1 MVRANRP
8 AADFQED
15 FVLPKT
21 VDNKVCVLGLGYVGL
36 TLAAVMAD
44 VGYDVIGVEIRD
56 EVVDMTMRAEPHFH
70 EPGLAQMLKR
80 VVTAGRLK
88 CIRHI
93 PPDCD
98 ASVYII
104 TVGTPLAADGKAR
117 LDMVECVAR
126 EVASNIRDGGLV
138 IMRSTVKLGTTQKL
152 VIPIL
157 EATGKRIQIAF
168 CPERTIEGHALREL
182 RSLPQIVGAEDTETT
197 MRAAQIFSF
206 LTPTVVRVSSL
217 RTAEMIKLIDNVQRD
232 VHFAFANEVAAM
244 CDAAGVG
251 AAEVIQAGKLGYAR
265 TNLPM
270 PGPVGG
276 PCLSKDPYIFAEG
289 LAAFGAVPS
298 ITMAARKTNED
309 LHTNISKLLIELSR
323 TWKDFPADPV
333 ITLAGLAFKGRPA
346 TDDLRG
352 TTAKPIFDGL
362 KAAFPKAQ
370 FRGFNSV
377 VPPAEIRKF
386 GVEPTA
392 SLEAAFKDAHL
403 VLLLNNHPVFE
414 TMPVAAL
421 AEHMAR
427 PGLVYDLWNN
437 FKATDLEMPKG
448 TGYMA
453 LGGRGVAVLPT

>member
-1 MVRANRP
+1 M
-8 AADFQED
+8 
-15 FVLPKT
+15 LPKT

-44 VGYDVIGVEIRD
+44 VGYEVTGVEIRQG
-56 EVVDMTMRAEPHFH
+56 VVDMTMRAEPHFH
-70 EPGLAQMLKR
+70 EPGLGQMLKR
-80 VVTAGRLK
+80 VVAAGRLK
-88 CIRHI
+88 CVTRI
-93 PPDCD
+93 PENCD
-98 ASVYII
+98 ASVFII
-104 TVGTPLAADGKAR
+104 TVGTPLASDGRAR
-117 LDMVECVAR
+117 LDMVENVAR
-126 EVASNIRDGGLV
+126 EVASNIKDGGLV
-138 IMRSTVKLGTTQKL
+138 IMRSTVKLGTTQSL

-157 EATGKRIQIAF
+157 EETGKRIQIAF

-182 RSLPQIVGAEDTETT
+182 RSLPQIVGADDSETA

-217 RTAEMIKLIDNVQRD
+217 RTAEMIKLVDNVQRD

-244 CDAAGVG
+244 CDAVGVG
-251 AAEVIQAGKLGYAR
+251 AAEVIGAGKLGYPR

-289 LAAFGAVPS
+289 LAAYGAVPS
-298 ITMAARKTNED
+298 ITLAARKTNED
-309 LHTNISKLLIELSR
+309 LHANISKLLKQLSSG
-323 TWKDFPADPV
+323 WKGFPPDPV

-352 TTAKPIFDGL
+352 TTAKPIFDEL
-362 KAAFPKAQ
+362 KQAFPKAR
-370 FRGFNSV
+370 FRGFDAV
-377 VPPAEIRKF
+377 VSAEEIRSF
-386 GVEPTA
+386 GVEPAA
-392 SLEAAFKDAHL
+392 SLDDAFAGAHF

-414 TMPVAAL
+414 NMPVTMLAAR
-421 AEHMAR
+421 MAK

-437 FKATDLEMPKG
+437 FKAVNLEMPAG

-453 LGGRGVAVLPT
+453 LGSAGVALLPQ

>member
-1 MVRANRP
+1 M
-8 AADFQED
+8 
-15 FVLPKT
+15 LPKT

-44 VGYDVIGVEIRD
+44 VGYEVTGVEIRQQ
-56 EVVDMTMRAEPHFH
+56 VVDMTMRAEPHFH

-80 VVTAGRLK
+80 VVAAGRLK
-88 CIRHI
+88 CVTRI
-93 PPDCD
+93 PKDCD
-98 ASVYII
+98 ASVFII

-117 LDMVECVAR
+117 LDMVENVAR
-126 EVASNIRDGGLV
+126 EVAANIRDGGLV
-138 IMRSTVKLGTTQKL
+138 IMRSTVKLGTTQNL
-152 VIPIL
+152 VLPIL
-157 EATGKRIQIAF
+157 KESGKRIQIAF

-182 RSLPQIVGAEDTETT
+182 RSLPQIVGAADTETA

-217 RTAEMIKLIDNVQRD
+217 HTAEMIKLVDNVQRD

-251 AAEVIQAGKLGYAR
+251 AAEVIQAGKLGYPR

-289 LAAFGAVPS
+289 LAAYGVVPN

-309 LHTNISKLLIELSR
+309 LHVNISKLLSR
-323 TWKDFPADPV
+323 ISKDWKNFPSDPV
-333 ITLAGLAFKGRPA
+333 ISLAGLAFKGRPA

-352 TTAKPIFDGL
+352 TTAKPIFEEL
-362 KAAFPKAQ
+362 AKNFPKAR
-370 FRGFNSV
+370 FRGFDAV
-377 VPPAEIRKF
+377 VSAEEIRNF
-386 GVEPTA
+386 GVAPVAT
-392 SLEAAFKDAHL
+392 LEDAFEGAHL
-403 VLLLNNHPVFE
+403 VLVLNNHPVFE
-414 TMPVAAL
+414 AMPIAAL
-421 AEHMAR
+421 AEGMAR

-437 FKATDLEMPKG
+437 FKAGDLEMPAG

-453 LGGRGVAVLPT
+453 LGGKGVAVLPA

>member
-1 MVRANRP
+1 M
-8 AADFQED
+8 
-15 FVLPKT
+15 LPKT
-21 VDNKVCVLGLGYVGL
+21 TDNKVCVLGLGYVGL

-44 VGYDVIGVEIRD
+44 VGYKVTGVEIRQP
-56 EVVDMTMRAEPHFH
+56 VVDMTMRAEPHFH

-80 VVTAGRLK
+80 VVAAKRLHCVTK
-88 CIRHI
+88 I
-93 PPDCD
+93 PENCD

-117 LDMVECVAR
+117 LDMVENVAR
-126 EVASNIRDGGLV
+126 EVAKNIRDGGLV
-138 IMRSTVKLGTTQKL
+138 IMRSTVKLGTTQNL

-157 EATGKRIQIAF
+157 KESGKNIQIAF

-182 RSLPQIVGAEDTETT
+182 RSLPQIVGADDPETA

-217 RTAEMIKLIDNVQRD
+217 RTAEMIKLVDNVQRD

-244 CDAAGVG
+244 CDAASVG
-251 AAEVIQAGKLGYAR
+251 AAEVIGAGKLGYPR

-289 LAAFGAVPS
+289 LAAFGAVPH
-298 ITMAARKTNED
+298 ITLAARKTNED

-323 TWKDFPADPV
+323 QWKGFPADPV

-352 TTAKPIFDGL
+352 TTAKPIFDEL
-362 KAAFPKAQ
+362 KAAFPKAR
-370 FRGFNSV
+370 FRGFDAV
-377 VPPAEIRKF
+377 VPAEEIRNF
-386 GVEPTA
+386 GVEPAT
-392 SLEAAFKDAHL
+392 SLEDAFNRANL

-414 TMPVAAL
+414 AIPVAAL
-421 AEHMAR
+421 AANMAK

-437 FKATDLEMPKG
+437 FKASDLEMPAG

-453 LGGRGVAVLPT
+453 LGGKGVAVLPS

>member
-1 MVRANRP
+1 M
-8 AADFQED
+8 
-15 FVLPKT
+15 
-21 VDNKVCVLGLGYVGL
+21 DNKVCVLGLGYVGL
-36 TLAAVMAD
+36 TLAAVLAD
-44 VGYDVIGVEIRD
+44 VGYEVIGVEIRQQ
-56 EVVDMTMRAEPHFH
+56 VVDMTMRAEPHFH

-80 VVTAGRLK
+80 VVAAGRLK
-88 CIRHI
+88 CVTHI
-93 PPDCD
+93 PENCD
-98 ASVYII
+98 ASVFII

-117 LDMVECVAR
+117 LDMVENVAR
-126 EVASNIRDGGLV
+126 EVARNIKDGGLV
-138 IMRSTVKLGTTQKL
+138 IMRSTVKLGTTQSL

-157 EATGKRIQIAF
+157 KETGKRIQIAF

-182 RSLPQIVGAEDTETT
+182 RSLPQIVGADDSETA

-217 RTAEMIKLIDNVQRD
+217 RTAEMIKLVDNVQRD

-251 AAEVIQAGKLGYAR
+251 AAEVIGAGKLGYPR

-289 LAAFGAVPS
+289 LAAYGAVPS
-298 ITMAARKTNED
+298 ITLAARKTNED
-309 LHTNISKLLIELSR
+309 LHANISRLLKQLSSG
-323 TWKDFPADPV
+323 WKNFPPDPV

-352 TTAKPIFDGL
+352 TTAKPIFDEL
-362 KAAFPKAQ
+362 QKAFPKAR
-370 FRGFNSV
+370 FRGFDAV
-377 VPPAEIRKF
+377 VPQSEIRSF
-386 GVEPTA
+386 GVEPAA
-392 SLEAAFKDAHL
+392 SLEDAFKGAHL

-414 TMPVAAL
+414 SMPVTSLAAD
-421 AEHMAR
+421 MAK
-427 PGLVYDLWNN
+427 PGLIYDLWNN
-437 FKATDLEMPKG
+437 FKAVDLEMPAG

-453 LGGRGVAVLPT
+453 LGGAGVALLPQ